1 MTSIARDQTPSSPMV
16 QMTLSSENTVD
27 LMGRFLPAGNYYFTA
42 KHFYKD
48 MVCGSLTSKGE
59 AFGEF
64 CFTNKELVKMM
75 AVAQA
80 RLGRRANITE
90 TGMPTYSSPVIRR
103 KRPRPVTP
111 KVCSICYDNITAT
124 CEKRVLPCK
133 HEFHAGCIGR
143 WLRTGT
149 NTCPLCRAS
158 VTRLPTIHRRRAR
171 AASVLPTPPTGRRY
185 PMSGRPVY
193 NRYSMYQRQRG

>member
-1 MTSIARDQTPSSPMV
+1 MTSIVRDHSSPMV

-90 TGMPTYSSPVIRR
+90 QHPCCLRH
-103 KRPRPVTP
+103 RPG
-111 KVCSICYDNITAT
+111 
-124 CEKRVLPCK
+124 E
-133 HEFHAGCIGR
+133 
-143 WLRTGT
+143 GT
-149 NTCPLCRAS
+149 R
-158 VTRLPTIHRRRAR
+158 
-171 AASVLPTPPTGRRY
+171 
-185 PMSGRPVY
+185 
-193 NRYSMYQRQRG
+193 

>member
-1 MTSIARDQTPSSPMV
+1 MTSIVTDTPSATV

-48 MVCGSLTSKGE
+48 MICGSLTSKGE
-59 AFGEF
+59 VFGEF

-80 RLGRRANITE
+80 RLGRRADISE
-90 TGMPTYSSPVIRR
+90 RGMPEYPSPVLTKRR
-103 KRPRPVTP
+103 KRPVSPTT
-111 KVCSICYDNITAT
+111 CSICYDHIISNKY
-124 CEKRVLPCK
+124 ELPCK
-133 HEFHAGCIGR
+133 HEFHKACIDQ
-143 WLRTGT
+143 WLRRK

-158 VTRLPTIHRRRAR
+158 VARLPSIQGNNISRRAI
-171 AASVLPTPPTGRRY
+171 PIPPPTGRRY
-185 PMSGRPVY
+185 HPVIRRRPTTY
-193 NRYSMYQRQRG
+193 RYY